1 MLNGEYLIKFQNE
14 QNLRSA
20 SAVSALI
27 NIPDGIPRLNREVFR
42 EDQLANEFGGE
53 KVGVF
58 YKEEYDGLILD
69 GDASFDAISSL
80 DGFTADIDSHFG
92 TQLVRGEYFFQ
103 KTVDLGNKFSVRMQR
118 VLTARGLYTSAL
130 IDDRSELIDT
140 WSDFDGLLPDDTN
153 VEMYFR
159 KNLDNTAD
167 NVNQNTIAVSALAGN
182 IVQEDGSKI
191 EQEDDVSTI
200 ERNSVLEFGAWSPL
214 ENNAEAGRFFQFKA
228 VLTTDHVDQTPI
240 VDQLG
245 VTLQLERRTENSTT
259 FSSASLR
266 AQRQT
271 GETDV
276 KFNDAFY
283 TDADTEVTVG
293 ITAFELQSGDYYRIT
308 NLTGTGFDV
317 DFYNS
322 SNAVIDRNFQ
332 YTAIGYGTQQS

>member
-1 MLNGEYLIKFQNE
+1 
-14 QNLRSA
+14 
-20 SAVSALI
+20 
-27 NIPDGIPRLNREVFR
+27 
-42 EDQLANEFGGE
+42 
-53 KVGVF
+53 
-58 YKEEYDGLILD
+58 
-69 GDASFDAISSL
+69 
-80 DGFTADIDSHFG
+80 
-92 TQLVRGEYFFQ
+92 
-103 KTVDLGNKFSVRMQR
+103 MQR

-159 KNLDNTAD
+159 KNLDTTAG

-200 ERNSVLEFGAWSPL
+200 QRNSVLEFGAWSPL

-266 AQRQT
+266 ATEANRRDRRQ
-271 GETDV
+271 
-276 KFNDAFY
+276 
-283 TDADTEVTVG
+283 
-293 ITAFELQSGDYYRIT
+293 IQ
-308 NLTGTGFDV
+308 
-317 DFYNS
+317 
-322 SNAVIDRNFQ
+322 
-332 YTAIGYGTQQS
+332 